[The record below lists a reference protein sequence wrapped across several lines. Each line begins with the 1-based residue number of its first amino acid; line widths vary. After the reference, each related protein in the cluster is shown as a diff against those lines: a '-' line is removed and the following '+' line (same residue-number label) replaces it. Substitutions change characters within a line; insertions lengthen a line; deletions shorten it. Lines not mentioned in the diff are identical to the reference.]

1 MPLILVSV
9 LFVASLVLLGLRRGR
24 EELLICAMF
33 GSLAV
38 YWLGILMFIA
48 KRGGTGPAL
57 DALLFLGPVLK
68 GALRS
73 ASLTLDAQGMIV
85 AVGRYLFPPLLL
97 TLAVRNSMS
106 PGMGP
111 LRGRVLAVW
120 PLPLLT
126 LFVYC
131 PQVFDRLAGGRPEVQ
146 RVLVTASRWWVLG
159 YVLAAA
165 GLLVYELASITMRVC
180 RQQFAPKC
188 AMLVSM
194 AVLYALYCPQDP
206 AQIYLFYQ
214 SDYMWYLGLWYLQPR
229 LSPLLYTT
237 VFTASAVAG
246 VVGLWNMFRYTQ
258 LRITENMD
266 EVSLRRRFD
275 AASMGAS
282 VFAHSIKNQLL
293 ANRVVFKRLDAALA
307 EPRPDMA
314 RVQGYVDALKETN
327 ENLLVRV
334 GELYQ
339 SVKSST
345 ITLVPLTLGEL
356 ADDAADRLHH
366 KYPEAAVELQVDRDC
381 RVLADRSHLAA
392 ALGNLLANGWEATL
406 AAGRAEPVRLISHTE
421 RLNTV
426 LEVRDAGCGIA
437 RAETKRI
444 FEPFYSSKNTNYNWG
459 MGLYYVR
466 SIVRSHLGSVR
477 VESERGKGTSFFVI
491 LPRFDH
497 RAGRPKR
504 KGEPS

>member
-1 MPLILVSV
+1 MPLLLVTLLFLASV
-9 LFVASLVLLGLRRGR
+9 VLLVVRRGR
-24 EELLICAMF
+24 EELLVCAMF
-33 GSLAV
+33 GSLV
-38 YWLGILMFIA
+38 IYWLGILMFIA
-48 KRGGTGPAL
+48 KRGGTGDAL
-57 DALLFLGPVLK
+57 DALLFLGAPLRN
-68 GALRS
+68 ALRG
-73 ASLTLDAQGMIV
+73 ASLTLGTQGLIV

-97 TLAVRNSMS
+97 TLAVRNSMN

-111 LRGRVLAVW
+111 VRGRVLALW

-126 LFVYC
+126 LIIYE
-131 PQVFDRLAGGRPEVQ
+131 PAVFYALAGGRPEVQ
-146 RVLVTASRWWVLG
+146 WFLVNFSRIWVLC
-159 YVLAAA
+159 YVAAA
-165 GLLVYELASITMRVC
+165 VALLLYEAFSITMRIC
-180 RQQFAPKC
+180 RQQYIPQC

-214 SDYMWYLGLWYLQPR
+214 SDYMWYLGLWYLNPR
-229 LSPLLYTT
+229 LSPLLYTLVLT
-237 VFTASAVAG
+237 VSAVSGA
-246 VVGLWNMFRYTQ
+246 VGLWTMFRYAQ
-258 LRITENMD
+258 LRISENMD

-307 EPRPDMA
+307 QPQPDMA
-314 RVQGYVDALKETN
+314 KVQGYVDALKETN

-345 ITLVPLTLGEL
+345 ITLVPVTLGEL
-356 ADDAADRLHH
+356 AADAVDRMHRKH
-366 KYPEAAVELQVDRDC
+366 PDAAVEITVDEGC

-392 ALGNLLANGWEATL
+392 ALSNLLSNGWEATL
-406 AAGRAEPVRLISHTE
+406 SAGRTDPVQLISHAE
-421 RLNTV
+421 RLNIV
-426 LEVRDAGCGIA
+426 LEVRDAGCGIS

-444 FEPFYSSKNTNYNWG
+444 FEPFYSSKNSNYNWG

-477 VESERGKGTSFFVI
+477 VESERGKGTRFFVI
-491 LPRFDH
+491 LPRFEH
-497 RAGRPKR
+497 GKR
-504 KGEPS
+504 KEKRP

>member
-1 MPLILVSV
+1 MPLILVSL
-9 LFVASLVLLGLRRGR
+9 LFAASLVLLALHRGR
-24 EELLICAMF
+24 EELLVCAMF
-33 GSLAV
+33 GSLV
-38 YWLGILMFIA
+38 IYWLGILMFIA
-48 KRGGTGPAL
+48 KRGGTSGVL
-57 DALLFLGPVLK
+57 ESLLFVCAPLK
-68 GALRS
+68 TALRS
-73 ASLTLDAQGMIV
+73 ASLTLEMQGLIV

-97 TLAVRNSMS
+97 TLAVRNSMN

-111 LRGRVLAVW
+111 VRGRVLALW

-126 LFVYC
+126 LAVYF
-131 PQVFDRLAGGRPEVQ
+131 PSVFYALADGRPEIQ
-146 RVLVTASRWWVLG
+146 RVLVTVSRVWVLG
-159 YVLAAA
+159 YVIAAVL
-165 GLLVYELASITMRVC
+165 LLVYEAASITMPVC
-180 RQQFAPKC
+180 RQQYLPKC

-214 SDYMWYLGLWYLQPR
+214 SDYMWYLGLWYLNPR
-229 LSPLLYTT
+229 LSPMLYTL
-237 VFTASAVAG
+237 VFTVSAVAG
-246 VVGLWNMFRYTQ
+246 AVGLWNMFRYAQ
-258 LRITENMD
+258 LRIAENMD

-307 EPRPDMA
+307 DPAPDPEKL
-314 RVQGYVDALKETN
+314 RSCVETLKETN

-345 ITLVPLTLGEL
+345 ITLVPVPLGEL
-356 ADDAADRLHH
+356 AADAVDRMRRKH
-366 KYPEAAVELQVDRDC
+366 PDAAVEVAVDEGC
-381 RVLADRSHLAA
+381 RVLADRAHLAA
-392 ALGNLLANGWEATL
+392 ALSNLLSNGWEATV
-406 AAGRAEPVRLISHTE
+406 AAGRADPVRLISHTE

-437 RAETKRI
+437 RGEHKRI
-444 FEPFYSSKNTNYNWG
+444 FEPFYSSKNSNYNWG

-466 SIVRSHLGSVR
+466 CIVRSHLGSVR

-497 RAGRPKR
+497 GKR
-504 KGEPS
+504 KEKRS

>member
-1 MPLILVSV
+1 MPLLLVTLLFLASV
-9 LFVASLVLLGLRRGR
+9 VLLVVRRGR
-24 EELLICAMF
+24 EELLVCAMF
-33 GSLAV
+33 GSLV
-38 YWLGILMFIA
+38 IYWLGILMFIA
-48 KRGGTGPAL
+48 KRGGTGDAL
-57 DALLFLGPVLK
+57 DALLFLGAPLRN
-68 GALRS
+68 ALRG
-73 ASLTLDAQGMIV
+73 ASLTLGTQGLIV

-97 TLAVRNSMS
+97 TLAVRNSMN

-111 LRGRVLAVW
+111 VRGRVLALW
-120 PLPLLT
+120 PLPVLT
-126 LFVYC
+126 LIVYV
-131 PQVFDRLAGGRPEVQ
+131 PPVFYAVADGRPGVQ
-146 RVLVTASRWWVLG
+146 RFLVTFSRVWVLG
-159 YVLAAA
+159 YVIAAA
-165 GLLVYELASITMRVC
+165 LLLIYEAVSITMRVC
-180 RQQFAPKC
+180 RQQYIPKC

-206 AQIYLFYQ
+206 AQIYLFYR

-229 LSPLLYTT
+229 LSPPLYTL
-237 VFTASAVAG
+237 VFTVSAVAG
-246 VVGLWNMFRYTQ
+246 VVGLWNMFRYTR

-293 ANRVVFKRLDAALA
+293 ANRVVFKRLDAVLA
-307 EPRPDMA
+307 EPEPDPEKL
-314 RVQGYVDALKETN
+314 RGYMNTLKETN

-345 ITLVPLTLGEL
+345 ITLVPVPLGEL
-356 ADDAADRLHH
+356 ADDAVDRMHRKH
-366 KYPEAAVELQVDRDC
+366 PDAPVSVELDRDC
-381 RVLADRSHLAA
+381 RVLADRAHLAA
-392 ALGNLLANGWEATL
+392 ALSNLLSNGWEATL
-406 AAGRAEPVRLISHTE
+406 AAGRADPVRLIGHTE

-437 RAETKRI
+437 RAETRRI
-444 FEPFYSSKNTNYNWG
+444 FEPFYSSKNSNYNWG

-477 VESERGKGTSFFVI
+477 MESERGKGTSFCVI
-491 LPRFDH
+491 LPRFDP
-497 RAGRPKR
+497 GKR
-504 KGEPS
+504 KEKRP